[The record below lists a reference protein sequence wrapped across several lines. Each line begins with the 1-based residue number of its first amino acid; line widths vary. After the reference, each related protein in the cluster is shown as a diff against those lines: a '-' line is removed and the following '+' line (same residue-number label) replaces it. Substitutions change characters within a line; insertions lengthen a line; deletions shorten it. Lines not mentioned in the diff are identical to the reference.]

1 MTSSMLEPYQTGD
14 ISGSRMESAV
24 QGKLACCV
32 RREAKGT
39 PCQSGIAWPTL
50 QEKALRH
57 EVTRVIVWHG
67 VLTRPAVPSAVS
79 YADVRQGNDPYSACG
94 HGTHSHATGT

>member
-1 MTSSMLEPYQTGD
+1 MRKLDGI

-50 QEKALRH
+50 QEEASLQEEVAWLRNAM
-57 EVTRVIVWHG
+57 VIHKK
-67 VLTRPAVPSAVS
+67 RA
-79 YADVRQGNDPYSACG
+79 
-94 HGTHSHATGT
+94 